1 MRMSTFVIVGLV
13 LVVAIW
19 AIFTFNLLIR
29 RRNRV
34 DEAWAQIEVE
44 LARRYDLVPRLVEA
58 VRGYAAH
65 EESIFTRVADAR
77 SSAVAAPGAAEHDRA
92 DTQLTDALR
101 SLFAVSEAYPELQ
114 ASEQFQALQD
124 ALVHTEDRIAYARGY
139 YNALV
144 VEYESARLTIPSKL
158 IADLL
163 SLPPRRSFEADV
175 VSRSGVAVALRGD
188 EPASRT

>member
-1 MRMSTFVIVGLV
+1 MPTFVIVGLAV
-13 LVVAIW
+13 FVVVW

-44 LARRYDLVPRLVEA
+44 LARRYDLVPNLVEA
-58 VRGYAAH
+58 VRGYAGH
-65 EESIFTRVADAR
+65 EETIFTRVADAR
-77 SSAVAAPGAAEHDRA
+77 SAAVSAPGAAEHDRA

-101 SLFAVSEAYPELQ
+101 RLFAVSEAYPDLK
-114 ASEQFQALQD
+114 ASEQFQSLQD

-144 VEYESARLTIPSKL
+144 VEYESARLTLPSKL
-158 IADLL
+158 IASAL
-163 SLPPRRSFEADV
+163 SFPRRSSFEADV
-175 VSRSGVAVALRGD
+175 TSRANVSVALTGD
-188 EPASRT
+188 EPASRS

>member
-1 MRMSTFVIVGLV
+1 MPTFVIIGLV
-13 LVVAIW
+13 VFVALW

-34 DEAWAQIEVE
+34 DEGWAQIEVE
-44 LARRYDLVPRLVEA
+44 LARRYDLVPNLVEA
-58 VRGYAAH
+58 VRGYAGH

-77 SSAVAAPGAAEHDRA
+77 SAAVAAPGAAEHDRT

-114 ASEQFQALQD
+114 ASEQFQELQD

-144 VEYESARLTIPSKL
+144 VEYESARLSFPSNL
-158 IADLL
+158 IAGLL
-163 SLPPRRSFEADV
+163 RFSPRRSFEADV
-175 VSRSGVAVALRGD
+175 SSRANVSVALEGN
-188 EPASRT
+188 EPASQT